1 MSVSVDTE
9 RRPADLAFGWR
20 IVDAVIAIRSKIA
33 PVLSG
38 RWIPYA
44 MLLPAL
50 ALVGILFY
58 GLGNLA
64 WQSFHSFDAF
74 RGTEGPASLDQYRR
88 IFTGALSHHIFDTI
102 FRTVGLSVAATVTNV
117 TLSLPL
123 AYFIVRIRSNAW
135 RFVALIL
142 LLVPFLM
149 GDVVRAFG
157 WYMLLGRHGALT
169 WLLGLFD
176 VHDVR
181 ALGTLWAVWLGMIQV
196 GLPIAVLVLLPAM
209 RRINPDLERAAATL
223 GASRWQTWRLIVVP
237 LARPG
242 LASAAIIVWVLS
254 MTEFAMPQVLG
265 LGRIPFVAN
274 ELDTIFFFQSNS
286 YVGSAL
292 ALTLLAIVYVGLLL
306 LTRFAYGKARA

>member
-1 MSVSVDTE
+1 VSVETKGQ
-9 RRPADLAFGWR
+9 PADLAFGWR
-20 IVDAVIAIRSKIA
+20 IVDGLIAIRSKVA

-38 RWIPYA
+38 PWIPYA

-50 ALVGILFY
+50 ALVGILLY

-74 RGTEGPASLDQYRR
+74 RGTEGPWSLDQYRR
-88 IFTGALSHHIFDTI
+88 IYTGSLSDHIFSTI
-102 FRTVGLSVAATVTNV
+102 LRTVGLSVAATVTNV
-117 TLSLPL
+117 ALSLPI
-123 AYFIVRIRSNAW
+123 AYFIVRMRSKAW
-135 RFVALIL
+135 RFATLIL

-157 WYMLLGRHGALT
+157 WYILLGRQGVLT
-169 WLLGLFD
+169 WLLGLLGVED
-176 VHDVR
+176 VNL
-181 ALGTLWAVWLGMIQV
+181 LGTLWAVWLGMIQV

-209 RRINPDLERAAATL
+209 RRINPDLEAAAATL
-223 GASRWQTWRLIVVP
+223 GAPRWRTWTRVIVP

-265 LGRIPFVAN
+265 LGRVPFVAN
-274 ELDTIFFFQSNS
+274 ELDTMFFFQSNS

-292 ALTLLAIVYVGLLL
+292 ALTLLAIVFAGLLL
-306 LTRFAYGKARA
+306 LTRFGYGRARS